1 MMTNEEMHLYDYMV
15 ETEIATA
22 EELNLARN
30 LVSGSWQTILEAVLY
45 IRTGYRNLQQLLDA
59 EDEDYNDDV
68 DECGY
73 NPYLGGYDFDC

>member
-1 MMTNEEMHLYDYMV
+1 MMTNEEMHLYDYLV
-15 ETEIATA
+15 ETDIATPN
-22 EELNLARN
+22 ELNLARH
-30 LVSGSWQTILEAVLY
+30 LVSGSWQTVLETVLFV
-45 IRTGYRNLQQLLDA
+45 RTGYRTLQQLIEA